1 MKIKEII
8 TKALSLGT
16 GLAIGILLIANIS
29 YELSHDRCYTEPEQI
44 YQIRSLFFENG
55 KESDYHNVSGAIA
68 PGFKEYIP
76 GVEYATR
83 MTPIWNS
90 DKFSDENKNIISGSL
105 IAADTSF
112 FDVFDTEILT
122 GNPKDALSQRGSA
135 MVSESFADKLGGAT
149 EALGKIIFN
158 EESPNFPITING
170 VFADFPHH
178 SSMKHDVLLSM
189 ESLRKE
195 STENWLGNDR
205 YGGYVRLMKGTDP
218 DMLAPAIRDMQ
229 VKNYPAEAIKSF
241 KESGL
246 DLQYYLAPLNRQYL
260 KSEQVRITLLI
271 LSIVAVLLIAISLLN
286 YILFSVSAIS
296 NRSKEM
302 GVRKCYGAGQRN
314 IYSIMFKEAVVDV
327 LAAIVVA
334 TIIILFFRP
343 LIEDITG
350 VPASALLVKATY
362 TVVTLILAIVFIVAA
377 IVPGYLY
384 SRIPAQSAIRNYS
397 ENKRIWKLSLLFVQT
412 AICALL
418 LSLVLVINKQ
428 YTKAIH
434 DKPGYEYDN
443 LLWTVLT
450 GTDKKLHQGIVD
462 ELKTLPEVIGVE
474 MSYGLPLDSG
484 SGNNIIDGDKH
495 LFNIAD
501 QYEGSAGLFDL
512 LEIPFIE
519 GRYPQSPLEVAVS
532 ESFLTEMAKFEDW
545 SDGAVG
551 KQIFV
556 TEHSLSPTHSFTISG
571 VYKDYRMGTLTGQ
584 DSRASVKFLGE
595 IGEAWMPFMAI
606 KVNEVSRELIGKV
619 QNIIQSRIE
628 NRVIEVKAYKDS
640 MREAY
645 SGERRTKNTVIIGC
659 IVSIVIALFGLIG
672 YIRDESQRRS
682 KEMAIRKIN
691 GAGVKEIITI
701 YIKEVLKIGI
711 VALILGNAGAYYAA
725 HLWLQNFSEK
735 ISLSPWYFMGADIII
750 IILIII
756 TIVLNSL
763 RISRAN
769 PVESLKN
776 E

>member
-29 YELSHDRCYTEPEQI
+29 YELSHDRCYTEPERI

-90 DKFSDENKNIISGSL
+90 DKFSDENKNIISGSI

-178 SSMKHDVLLSM
+178 SSVKRDVLLSM
-189 ESLRKE
+189 ESMRKE
-195 STENWLGNDR
+195 STENWVGNDR
-205 YGGYVRLMKGTDP
+205 YSGYVRLMKGTDP

-229 VKNYPAEAIKSF
+229 MNNYPAEAIKSF
-241 KESGL
+241 QESGL

-260 KSEQVRITLLI
+260 KSEQVRITVLI

-296 NRSKEM
+296 NRSKEI

-314 IYSIMFKEAVVDV
+314 IYGIMFKEAVVDV

-334 TIIILFFRP
+334 IIIILFFRP
-343 LIEDITG
+343 IIEDITG
-350 VPASALLVKATY
+350 VPASALLVNATY
-362 TVVTLILAIVFIVAA
+362 TAVALILVIVFLVAA
-377 IVPGYLY
+377 VVPGYLY

-418 LSLVLVINKQ
+418 LSLVLVINRQ

-434 DKPGYEYDN
+434 DKPGYQYEN

-450 GTDKKLHQGIVD
+450 GTDNKLHQGIVD
-462 ELKTLPEVIGVE
+462 ELKRLPEVLGVE

-484 SGNNIIDGDKH
+484 SGNNVIDGDKH

-501 QYEGSAGLFDL
+501 QYEGTAGLFDL
-512 LEIPFIE
+512 LGIPFIE

-545 SDGAVG
+545 SNGAVG
-551 KQIFV
+551 KQIYV
-556 TEHSLSPTHSFTISG
+556 TEHSKTSSDAFTISG

-584 DSRASVKFLGE
+584 DSRASIKFLGE
-595 IGEAWMPFMAI
+595 IGEDWMPFMAI
-606 KVNEVSRELIGKV
+606 KVNEVSRELIEKV

-628 NRVIEVKAYKDS
+628 NRVVEVKAYKDS

-659 IVSIVIALFGLIG
+659 VVSIVIALFGLIG

-691 GAGVKEIITI
+691 GASVKEIITI

-725 HLWLQNFSEK
+725 HLWLRNFSEK
-735 ISLSPWYFMGADIII
+735 ITLSPWYFIVADIII
-750 IILIII
+750 IILIIT